1 MNRKISVGA
10 SILMAAMAAAV
21 AITVT
26 IVWMLRV
33 FNVQIADFSHRTSEF
48 KKLSTVDSIIR
59 NNYIGIGKIDEATL
73 NDDLVSGYMKGI
85 GDKYGTYLDAESYN
99 RIQLENQG
107 KTTGIGINVVENSD
121 GYIRVVSVVD
131 DSPAKTA
138 GVAAN
143 DVITQIG
150 GQDVKSLGYTAS
162 VNLLK
167 GAVGSTASFTVL
179 RNNQSL
185 PFSIVRKTF
194 ETKTVQTR
202 MIGDVG
208 YVRILEFDGNTSEQF
223 SKGVDDLIQGKGARC
238 LIFDVRN
245 NPGGLL
251 DAVEKTI
258 DKLVPEGPV
267 VRAQYKDGKMQTLFK
282 SDAAQVSVPMAVLTN
297 QNTASAA
304 ELFTAALRDYGKAK
318 SVGTKTYGKGTMQ
331 KIIPLNDGTALDL
344 SVAYFYPPRSDN
356 FEGKGV
362 PPDISVELSQDK
374 QNQLYSLPDGE
385 DDQLQA
391 ALSYLKTAK

>member
-1 MNRKISVGA
+1 MELNKKISVGA
-10 SILMAAMAAAV
+10 SIMIAAMTAAV
-21 AITVT
+21 TITVT
-26 IVWMLRV
+26 IVVMLRV
-33 FNVQIADFSHRTSEF
+33 FNGQIADFSRRAGEF
-48 KKLSTVDSIIR
+48 KKLETVDSIIR
-59 NNYIGIGKIDEATL
+59 NNYIGKVDETQL

-85 GDKYGTYLDAESYN
+85 GDKYGTYLDADSYN
-99 RIQLENQG
+99 RIQLENEG
-107 KTTGIGINVVENSD
+107 KTTGIGVNVVENGD
-121 GYIRVVSVVD
+121 GYIQVVMVVD
-131 DSPAKTA
+131 GSPAKSA
-138 GVAAN
+138 GVQAG

-150 GQDVKSLGYTAS
+150 GQDVKSMGYTAS

-167 GAVGSTASFTVL
+167 GSVGSTVSFTVL
-179 RNNQSL
+179 RDSKSIPL
-185 PFSIVRKTF
+185 SIVRKTF

-208 YVRILEFDGNTSEQF
+208 YVRIYEFDGNTSDQF
-223 SKGVDDLIQGKGARC
+223 SKGVDGLMNQGAKA
-238 LIFDVRN
+238 LVFDVRN
-245 NPGGLL
+245 NPGGVL
-251 DAVEKTI
+251 DSVEKMI

-267 VRAQYKDGKMQTLFK
+267 VRAKYKDGVIRTLYK
-282 SDAAQVSVPMAVLTN
+282 SDASQINLPMAVLTN

-304 ELFTAALRDYGKAK
+304 ELFTAALKDYGKAK

-362 PPDISVELSQDK
+362 SPDISVELSTDK
-374 QNQLYSLPDGE
+374 QSRLYSLSDSE

-391 ALSYLKTAK
+391 ALSYLKTAR